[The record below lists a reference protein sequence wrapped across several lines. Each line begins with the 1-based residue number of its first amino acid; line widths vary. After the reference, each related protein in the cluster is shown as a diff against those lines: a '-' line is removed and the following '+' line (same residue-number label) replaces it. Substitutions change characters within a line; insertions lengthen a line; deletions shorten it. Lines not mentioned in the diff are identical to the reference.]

1 MILLV
6 IAGVVINWICCQGKK
21 NSHQK
26 NKKIKYKNKNNAMCS
41 KHLIKILDIQ
51 NSILVYSWWGDSEN
65 VVSVSPRSWENAR
78 EAEND
83 R

>member
-1 MILLV
+1 
-6 IAGVVINWICCQGKK
+6 
-21 NSHQK
+21 
-26 NKKIKYKNKNNAMCS
+26 MCS